1 MTARKQLT
9 RALIMS
15 MKTKQKTDLSEE
27 NLISNAAIE
36 KGICKKSTQFKSMN
50 SRTART
56 YAVKNGY
63 TLEKVG
69 KYIYQDSVVSMGDNV
84 L

>member
-1 MTARKQLT
+1 MTNTDENHCSLSFTQ
-9 RALIMS
+9 
-15 MKTKQKTDLSEE
+15 DLSEE
-27 NLISNAAIE
+27 NLISNAAIG
-36 KGICKKSTQFKSMN
+36 KGICNKLSQSKSM
-50 SRTART
+50 SPRTART

-84 L
+84 R